1 MRRRNFITMAG
12 GAALWPMAARAQ
24 QPIPVIGFLSSLSP
38 ENSVRLVAAFREAL
52 RDGGYVEGRNV
63 AIEFRWAR
71 GQYEKLPAAAAEL
84 VALRVAVIVA
94 TGGQPV
100 ALAAKAATSTIPI
113 VFGVGGD
120 PVKDGLVASMNR
132 PGGNAT
138 GVNLLT
144 GELEAKRLGL
154 LKEVVPKAA
163 LIAVLLNQKFLQMRE
178 QRREVEEAART
189 LRLRPLMLY
198 ASTDAELDT
207 AFGALEQQRPDA
219 LLVASDPFFEDR
231 RARIVAAVDRL
242 RLPAIYQFHQSAVIG
257 GLMTYGISLVDV
269 YRKFAY
275 DYVVQILNG
284 ARPADLPVQQPTKFE
299 LVINLKTA
307 KALGIT
313 VPESL
318 LVAADEV
325 IE

>member
-163 LIAVLLNQKFLQMRE
+163 LIAMLLNQKFLQMRE

-242 RLPAIYQFHQSAVIG
+242 RLPAIYQFRQSAVIG

-284 ARPADLPVQQPTKFE
+284 AKPADLPVQQPTKFE

>member
-1 MRRRNFITMAG
+1 MKRRHFITMAG

-24 QPIPVIGFLSSLSP
+24 QPVPVIGFLSSLSP
-38 ENSVRLVAAFREAL
+38 ESSVRLVAAFREAL
-52 RDGGYVEGRNV
+52 RDGGYVEGKNV
-63 AIEFRWAR
+63 TIEFRWAR
-71 GQYEKLPAAAAEL
+71 GQYEKLPAAALEL

-154 LKEVVPKAA
+154 LKEVVPRAA
-163 LIAVLLNQKFLQMRE
+163 LIAVLLNQRFLQMRE

-198 ASTDAELDT
+198 ASSDAELDT
-207 AFGALEQQRPDA
+207 AFAALERQRPDA

-242 RLPAIYQFHQSAVIG
+242 RLPAIYQFRESAVIG
-257 GLMTYGISLVDV
+257 GLMAYGISLVDV

-275 DYVVQILNG
+275 AYVVQILNG
-284 ARPADLPVQQPTKFE
+284 AKPADLPVQQPTKFE
-299 LVINLKTA
+299 LVINLKSA

>member
-1 MRRRNFITMAG
+1 VRRRNFITMAG

-163 LIAVLLNQKFLQMRE
+163 LIAMLLNQKFLQMRE

-242 RLPAIYQFHQSAVIG
+242 RLPAIYQFRQSAVIG

-284 ARPADLPVQQPTKFE
+284 AKPADLPVQQPTKFE

>member
-1 MRRRNFITMAG
+1 
-12 GAALWPMAARAQ
+12 
-24 QPIPVIGFLSSLSP
+24 LSSLSP

-163 LIAVLLNQKFLQMRE
+163 LIAMLLNQKFLQMRE

-242 RLPAIYQFHQSAVIG
+242 RLPAIYQFRQSAVIG

-284 ARPADLPVQQPTKFE
+284 AKPADLPVQQPTKFE

>member
-242 RLPAIYQFHQSAVIG
+242 RLPAIYQFRQSAVIG

>member
-1 MRRRNFITMAG
+1 
-12 GAALWPMAARAQ
+12 
-24 QPIPVIGFLSSLSP
+24 
-38 ENSVRLVAAFREAL
+38 
-52 RDGGYVEGRNV
+52 
-63 AIEFRWAR
+63 
-71 GQYEKLPAAAAEL
+71 
-84 VALRVAVIVA
+84 
-94 TGGQPV
+94 
-100 ALAAKAATSTIPI
+100 
-113 VFGVGGD
+113 
-120 PVKDGLVASMNR
+120 
-132 PGGNAT
+132 
-138 GVNLLT
+138 
-144 GELEAKRLGL
+144 
-154 LKEVVPKAA
+154 
-163 LIAVLLNQKFLQMRE
+163 
-178 QRREVEEAART
+178 
-189 LRLRPLMLY
+189 MLY

-242 RLPAIYQFHQSAVIG
+242 RLPAIYQFRQSAVIG

-284 ARPADLPVQQPTKFE
+284 AKPADLPVQQPTKFE

>member
-242 RLPAIYQFHQSAVIG
+242 RLPAIYQFRQSAVIG

-284 ARPADLPVQQPTKFE
+284 AKPADLPVQQPTKFE